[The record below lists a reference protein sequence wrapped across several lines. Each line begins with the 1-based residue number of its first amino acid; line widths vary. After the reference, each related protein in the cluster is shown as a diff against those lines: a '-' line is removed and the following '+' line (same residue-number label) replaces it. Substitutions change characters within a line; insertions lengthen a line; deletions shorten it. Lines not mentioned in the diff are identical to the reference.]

1 MQGAGRA
8 SAAVRLAGN
17 GSFLLRA
24 LQGLVCKLVK
34 LLKSV
39 WRDGRSKLDHVGA
52 HGVDISGGCDSSS
65 HLMAEP
71 ADKLA
76 DLPAHGLAQ
85 AVMDDQFFCHGRVS
99 VFRIGLAMVLRLA
112 SPIRPGL
119 SPGGVATSSVFPAS
133 AGHQSF
139 FGLHP
144 GRLSRVFPG
153 ERRGGCWPGCRCYVP
168 TAGWGDFL
176 ICAGNFATAGPV
188 VLS

>member
-1 MQGAGRA
+1 MGVPKLSKNGWRQG
-8 SAAVRLAGN
+8 RL
-17 GSFLLRA
+17 
-24 LQGLVCKLVK
+24 
-34 LLKSV
+34 
-39 WRDGRSKLDHVGA
+39 KLDHVGP
-52 HGVDISGGCDSSS
+52 HGIDITGCSDMGL
-65 HLMAEP
+65 HLVPEP
-71 ADKLA
+71 ADELTN
-76 DLPAHGLAQ
+76 LPAEVLAQ
-85 AVMDDQFFCHGRVS
+85 SVMDDQFFCHVRFS
-99 VFRIGLAMVLRLA
+99 VVRIGLARVLRLT

-119 SPGGVATSSVFPAS
+119 SPGGTSRQLASSVFPAS